1 MQNPIVI
8 SVALLAS
15 LVGCSSANDP
25 YANIKDPPIVQGN
38 LHTVTLVSA
47 DPTAADQLQKGGYAP
62 QPFPPNY
69 QEADAVLGMLW
80 DVPEA
85 VAKSSTIF
93 RAPQAGW
100 PNLRLAIEPPPAAKP
115 ADPAV
120 ERSFY
125 RNVLGVDVPKWPEK
139 VAQSG
144 DLRVLVRTYQVK
156 SILDARR
163 RLRENTIPVVTEPV
177 GITTPYLG
185 DQKSLSLRA
194 PDGTIV
200 ELVETAAQ

>member
-1 MQNPIVI
+1 MQNPVVI
-8 SVALLAS
+8 SIALLAS

-25 YANIKDPPIVQGN
+25 YAKIKDPPLVQGN

-47 DPTAADQLQKGGYAP
+47 DTTVSDQLQKDGYAL
-62 QPFPPNY
+62 QLFPPNY
-69 QEADAVLGMLW
+69 QQADAVLGMLW
-80 DVPEA
+80 GVPEA
-85 VAKSSTIF
+85 VAKNATIF
-93 RAPQAGW
+93 RAPQPGW
-100 PNLRLAIEPPPAAKP
+100 PDLRLVIEPPPAAVS
-115 ADPAV
+115 ADAGV

-125 RNVLGVDVPKWPEK
+125 RNVLGTDVPKWPEK

-144 DLRVLVRTYQVK
+144 DVRVLVRTYQVK

-163 RLRENTIPVVTEPV
+163 RLRENTIPLVTEPV